1 MQILVACG
9 WPEMRTDQ
17 SICPRAWLPCG
28 EAGTGWERGQQA
40 WGSPAPAGRVQQW
53 CTGATSVPWHA
64 ASWARPVRLEVS
76 ISFFPN
82 TYSTGRRNHLR
93 PWRFPNLSW
102 TESWATAFDLISDP
116 AWSRKLILQMSQVSS
131 PPCYF
136 WVFFVLFPCK
146 SLERIITYTQ
156 RRYKPYIQTGVDI
169 NFFQR
174 PCPFNV
180 LPDVHKEQ

>member
-1 MQILVACG
+1 MACG

-40 WGSPAPAGRVQQW
+40 WGSPAPAGRVQQG

-136 WVFFVLFPCK
+136 CFFLFCFLA
-146 SLERIITYTQ
+146 SLWRESLHT
-156 RRYKPYIQTGVDI
+156 
-169 NFFQR
+169 
-174 PCPFNV
+174 
-180 LPDVHKEQ
+180 HKEDTSLIFRLE